1 MMSKQTGDTG
11 VSYFLR
17 LGFLKGPVGASLCS
31 RPIGSEYFSRW
42 LAGEFEFP
50 ASFWFDLNEI
60 LRFTGWIRALFPFNH
75 REEIQQVT
83 TKKQPF
89 MLLSI
94 RGILAGISFCKYTC
108 SARPS
113 ILAREDLLASKLA
126 NCANV
131 ECAVWLGFQLHD
143 LLALVNTVS
152 FFFKRAVMAAT
163 NWGYYWNNSQIFF
176 TGYDNRLAVTPLNLF
191 TKLLQ
196 SGRLASTS
204 TAFCFWVAA

>member
-50 ASFWFDLNEI
+50 ASFWFYLNEI
-60 LRFTGWIRALFPFNH
+60 LRFTGWIRTLFPFND
-75 REEIQQVT
+75 RGEIQQVT

-89 MLLSI
+89 MLLST

-152 FFFKRAVMAAT
+152 FF
-163 NWGYYWNNSQIFF
+163 
-176 TGYDNRLAVTPLNLF
+176 
-191 TKLLQ
+191 
-196 SGRLASTS
+196 
-204 TAFCFWVAA
+204 